1 MNAPNWKQMLV
12 AALVPASAELVWVL
26 YNTYVPLWL
35 QAGNPNFSS
44 SLAGFGLSAATA
56 GLILTLGNLI
66 GLIVNPIVG
75 ILSDATHTR
84 FGRRKPWYAL
94 PAPLLLLT
102 LCLIPFLA
110 QSSTLTVFILNL
122 GVFLFAL
129 AIMRGP
135 ATVLLYDITPSKF
148 RGMAAALS
156 GIAGGTAGIVGAIAA
171 AALFGI
177 RPALPFWV
185 VSGVV
190 GAAILSAAVYVR
202 EPATQPIA
210 ESEAPVSP
218 RKPRQSATGHAFEM
232 LKSLPRE
239 HLISTALLILN
250 TFFTYIAFGQMQAF
264 TSSYGVSA
272 LGLSAGNSSLVYAAG
287 GAAFILFSFP
297 ASAIATKRLKRK
309 STQMLGILLYIPI
322 ALLIYFFANSISIWM
337 LMAFLGATWAMV
349 MVTQEPM
356 MLDSAPSD
364 VMLGTYSAI
373 LQVAR
378 TLGFVVSPMLGGW
391 VIQSAG
397 SNYNVI
403 WLVMAGA
410 QLLALLALLPV
421 TRGEAR

>member
-35 QAGNPNFSS
+35 QAGNANFSS
-44 SLAGFGLSAATA
+44 NLSGFGLSAATT

-66 GLIVNPIVG
+66 GLVVNPVVG
-75 ILSDATHTR
+75 ILSDSTRSR
-84 FGRRKPWYAL
+84 FGRRKPWYTL
-94 PAPLLLLT
+94 PAPFILLT

-110 QSSTLTVFILNL
+110 HSSTLTVFLLNL
-122 GVFLFAL
+122 GIFLFAL

-135 ATVLLYDITPSKF
+135 ATVLLYDITPSKY
-148 RGMAAALS
+148 RGLAAALS
-156 GIAGGTAGIVGAIAA
+156 GVAGGTAGILGALAA

-177 RPALPFWV
+177 RPELPFWV

-202 EPATQPIA
+202 EPAIQA
-210 ESEAPVSP
+210 DGESASRPSP
-218 RKPRQSATGHAFEM
+218 GQLLGQ

-239 HLISTALLILN
+239 HLTSTLLLIFN

-264 TSSYGVSA
+264 TSSYGVSV
-272 LGLSAGNSSLVYAAG
+272 LGLAAANSSLVYAAG

-297 ASAIATKRLKRK
+297 ASAIATKWLKRK
-309 STQMLGILLYIPI
+309 STQMLGILIFAPL
-322 ALLIYFFANSISIWM
+322 ALLVYFFATTLTIWP
-337 LMAFLGATWAMV
+337 LMALLGASWALV

-364 VMLGTYSAI
+364 ALLGTYSAI

-378 TLGFVVSPMLGGW
+378 TLGFVASPILGGW
-391 VIQSAG
+391 AIQAAG

-410 QLLALLALLPV
+410 QILALLALLPV

>member
-1 MNAPNWKQMLV
+1 
-12 AALVPASAELVWVL
+12 
-26 YNTYVPLWL
+26 
-35 QAGNPNFSS
+35 
-44 SLAGFGLSAATA
+44 
-56 GLILTLGNLI
+56 
-66 GLIVNPIVG
+66 
-75 ILSDATHTR
+75 
-84 FGRRKPWYAL
+84 
-94 PAPLLLLT
+94 
-102 LCLIPFLA
+102 
-110 QSSTLTVFILNL
+110 
-122 GVFLFAL
+122 
-129 AIMRGP
+129 
-135 ATVLLYDITPSKF
+135 
-148 RGMAAALS
+148 
-156 GIAGGTAGIVGAIAA
+156 
-171 AALFGI
+171 
-177 RPALPFWV
+177 V

-202 EPATQPIA
+202 EPAIQPGA
-210 ESEAPVSP
+210 ESEASVSP
-218 RKPRQSATGHAFEM
+218 RKMLGM

-239 HLISTALLILN
+239 YRVSTALLILN

-264 TSSYGVSA
+264 TSSYGVSV

-322 ALLIYFFANSISIWM
+322 ALLVYFFATPITIWI

-364 VMLGTYSAI
+364 AMLGTYSAI

-378 TLGFVVSPMLGGW
+378 TLGFVVSPILGGW
-391 VIQSAG
+391 VIQSVG
-397 SNYNVI
+397 SDYNVI

-410 QLLALLALLPV
+410 QLLALVVLLPV

>member
-1 MNAPNWKQMLV
+1 MLV
-12 AALVPASAELVWVL
+12 AALVPASVELVWVL

-35 QAGNPNFSS
+35 QAGNPNFPS
-44 SLAGFGLSAATA
+44 SLTGFGLSAATA

-75 ILSDATHTR
+75 ILSDSTHTR
-84 FGRRKPWYAL
+84 FGRRKPWYTI
-94 PAPLLLLT
+94 PSPLLLLT

-110 QSSTLTVFILNL
+110 DSSSLTVFLLNL

-185 VSGVV
+185 VSGAV

-202 EPATQPIA
+202 EPATQPSA
-210 ESEAPVSP
+210 ESDATVSP
-218 RKPRQSATGHAFEM
+218 RKMLGM

-250 TFFTYIAFGQMQAF
+250 TFFTYIAFGQMQSF

-272 LGLSAGNSSLVYAAG
+272 LGLSAGNSSLVYATG

-297 ASAIATKRLKRK
+297 ASAIATKWLKRK
-309 STQMLGILLYIPI
+309 STQMLGILLFIPI
-322 ALLIYFFANSISIWM
+322 SLLVFFFANSVSIWI
-337 LMAFLGATWAMV
+337 LMALLGAAWALV

-364 VMLGTYSAI
+364 AMLGTYSAI

-378 TLGFVVSPMLGGW
+378 TLGFVVSPILGGW
-391 VIQSAG
+391 VIQSAD

-410 QLLALLALLPV
+410 QLLSLLALLPV

>member
-1 MNAPNWKQMLV
+1 MLV

-35 QAGNPNFSS
+35 QAGNANFSS
-44 SLAGFGLSAATA
+44 NLSGFGLSAATT

-66 GLIVNPIVG
+66 GLVVNPVVG
-75 ILSDATHTR
+75 ILSDSTRSR
-84 FGRRKPWYAL
+84 FGRRKPWYTL
-94 PAPLLLLT
+94 PAPFILLT

-110 QSSTLTVFILNL
+110 HSSTLTVFLLNL
-122 GVFLFAL
+122 GIFLFAL

-135 ATVLLYDITPSKF
+135 ATVLLYDITPSKY

-156 GIAGGTAGIVGAIAA
+156 GVAGGTAGILGALAA

-177 RPALPFWV
+177 RPELPFWV

-202 EPATQPIA
+202 ELAIQA
-210 ESEAPVSP
+210 DGESASRPSP
-218 RKPRQSATGHAFEM
+218 GQLLGQ

-239 HLISTALLILN
+239 HLTSTILLIFN

-264 TSSYGVSA
+264 TSSYGVSV
-272 LGLSAGNSSLVYAAG
+272 LGLAAANSSLVYAAG

-297 ASAIATKRLKRK
+297 ASAIATKWLKRK
-309 STQMLGILLYIPI
+309 STQMLGILIFAPL
-322 ALLIYFFANSISIWM
+322 ALLVYIFATPLTIWP
-337 LMAFLGATWAMV
+337 LMALLGASWALV

-364 VMLGTYSAI
+364 ALLGTYSAI

-378 TLGFVVSPMLGGW
+378 TLGFVASPILGGW
-391 VIQSAG
+391 AIQAAG

-403 WLVMAGA
+403 WLVMAGV
-410 QLLALLALLPV
+410 QVLALLVLLPV
-421 TRGEAR
+421 TRGESR

>member
-35 QAGNPNFSS
+35 QAGNPNFASNLS
-44 SLAGFGLSAATA
+44 GFGLSAAAT

-66 GLIVNPIVG
+66 GLVVNPVVG
-75 ILSDATHTR
+75 ILSDSTHSR

-94 PAPLLLLT
+94 PAPFILLS

-110 QSSTLTVFILNL
+110 HSSTLTIFLLNL
-122 GVFLFAL
+122 GLFLFAL
-129 AIMRGP
+129 AIIRGP
-135 ATVLLYDITPSKF
+135 ATVLLYDITPSKY

-156 GIAGGTAGIVGAIAA
+156 GIAGGTAGIVGALAA

-177 RPALPFWV
+177 RPELPFWV

-190 GAAILSAAVYVR
+190 GAAILSATVYVR
-202 EPATQPIA
+202 EPALSA
-210 ESEAPVSP
+210 DGESESRPLP
-218 RKPRQSATGHAFEM
+218 GKMLKR

-239 HLISTALLILN
+239 HLISTFLLIFN

-264 TSSYGVSA
+264 TSSYGVSV
-272 LGLSAGNSSLVYAAG
+272 LGFSAGNSSLVYAAG

-297 ASAIATKRLKRK
+297 ASAIATKWLKRK
-309 STQMLGILLYIPI
+309 STQLLGICLFIPI
-322 ALLIYFFANSISIWM
+322 ALLIYFFASPVTIWVM
-337 LMAFLGATWAMV
+337 MAFLGAAWAMV

-364 VMLGTYSAI
+364 AFLGTYSAI

-378 TLGFVVSPMLGGW
+378 TLGFVASPILGGW
-391 VIQSAG
+391 VIQTAG
-397 SNYNVI
+397 SDYNVI

-410 QLLALLALLPV
+410 QVLALLALLPV
-421 TRGEAR
+421 THGEAR

>member
-1 MNAPNWKQMLV
+1 MNVPNWKQMLV

-35 QAGNPNFSS
+35 QAGNPNFASN
-44 SLAGFGLSAATA
+44 LNGFGLSAAAT

-66 GLIVNPIVG
+66 GLMVNPVVG
-75 ILSDATHTR
+75 LLSDSTHSR
-84 FGRRKPWYAL
+84 FGRRKPWYVL
-94 PAPLLLLT
+94 PAPFILLT

-110 QSSTLTVFILNL
+110 QNATLTVFLLNL
-122 GVFLFAL
+122 GLFLFAL
-129 AIMRGP
+129 AITRGP
-135 ATVLLYDITPSKF
+135 ATVLLYDITPSRF
-148 RGMAAALS
+148 RGLAAALS
-156 GIAGGTAGIVGAIAA
+156 GIAGGTAGIIGAIAA

-177 RPALPFWV
+177 RPELPFWA

-190 GAAILSAAVYVR
+190 GAAICSAAVYVR
-202 EPATQPIA
+202 EPALPTEG
-210 ESEAPVSP
+210 ESAARLSP
-218 RKPRQSATGHAFEM
+218 EKMLGI

-239 HLISTALLILN
+239 HLVSTILLIFN
-250 TFFTYIAFGQMQAF
+250 TFFTYIAFGQMQTF
-264 TSSYGVSA
+264 TSSYGVA
-272 LGLSAGNSSLVYAAG
+272 VLGFNAGNSSLVYAMG

-297 ASAIATKRLKRK
+297 ASAIATKWLKRK
-309 STQMLGILLYIPI
+309 STQALGISLFIPV
-322 ALLIYFFANSISIWM
+322 ALLIYLFAGPVTIWIM
-337 LMAFLGATWAMV
+337 MAFLGAAWAMV

-364 VMLGTYSAI
+364 ALLGTYSAI

-378 TLGFVVSPMLGGW
+378 TLGFVASPILGGW
-391 VIQSAG
+391 AIQASG

-410 QLLALLALLPV
+410 QLLALLVLLPV

>member
-1 MNAPNWKQMLV
+1 MNSPNWKQMLI

-35 QAGNPNFSS
+35 QAGNESFSS
-44 SLAGFGLSAATA
+44 NLAGFGLSAAPT
-56 GLILTLGNLI
+56 GLLLTLGNLI
-66 GLIVNPIVG
+66 GLAVNPIVG
-75 ILSDATHTR
+75 ILSDSTHTR
-84 FGRRKPWYAL
+84 FGRRKPWYTL

-110 QSSTLTVFILNL
+110 QSATLTVFLLNL

-135 ATVLLYDITPSKF
+135 ATVLLYDITPSKY

-156 GIAGGTAGIVGAIAA
+156 GIAGGTAGIVGAVAA

-177 RPALPFWV
+177 RPSLPFWV

-202 EPATQPIA
+202 EPLIIA
-210 ESEAPVSP
+210 EAESDASISP
-218 RKPRQSATGHAFEM
+218 QKMLGM
-232 LKSLPRE
+232 LKSLPRD
-239 HLISTALLILN
+239 HLISTVLLILN

-264 TSSYGVSA
+264 TSSYGVSV
-272 LGLSAGNSSLVYAAG
+272 LGLSAGNSSLVYAMG

-297 ASAIATKRLKRK
+297 ASAIATKWLRRK

-322 ALLIYFFANSISIWM
+322 ALLVYFFADRNLIWVM
-337 LMAFLGATWAMV
+337 MAFLGATWAMV

-356 MLDSAPSD
+356 VLDSAPSD
-364 VMLGTYSAI
+364 AMLGTYSAI

-378 TLGFVVSPMLGGW
+378 TLGFVVSPILGGW

-397 SNYNVI
+397 SDYNVI

-410 QLLALLALLPV
+410 QLLALLVLLPV
-421 TRGEAR
+421 TRGEAKQE

>member
-1 MNAPNWKQMLV
+1 MNASRWKQMLV

-44 SLAGFGLSAATA
+44 MLAGFGLSAVAA

-75 ILSDATHTR
+75 ILSDSTHTR
-84 FGRRKPWYAL
+84 FGRRKPWYSL

-102 LCLIPFLA
+102 LCMIPFLA
-110 QSSTLTVFILNL
+110 QSSTLTIFLVNV

-135 ATVLLYDITPSKF
+135 ATVLLYDITPSKY

-156 GIAGGTAGIVGAIAA
+156 GMAGGTAGIVGAIVA

-177 RPALPFWV
+177 HPSLPFWV

-202 EPATQPIA
+202 EPATQPTA
-210 ESEAPVSP
+210 ESEAAVSP
-218 RKPRQSATGHAFEM
+218 RKM
-232 LKSLPRE
+232 LGMWKSLPRE
-239 HLISTALLILN
+239 YRVSTGLLILN
-250 TFFTYIAFGQMQAF
+250 TFFTYIAFGQMQSF
-264 TSSYGVSA
+264 TSSYGVSV
-272 LGLSAGNSSLVYAAG
+272 LGLSVGNSPLVYAAG

-297 ASAIATKRLKRK
+297 ASAIATKWLRRK
-309 STQMLGILLYIPI
+309 STQMLGVLLFIPI
-322 ALLIYFFANSISIWM
+322 TLVIFFFANSITIWI
-337 LMAFLGATWAMV
+337 LMALLGATWALV

-364 VMLGTYSAI
+364 AMLGTYSAI

-378 TLGFVVSPMLGGW
+378 TLGFVISPILGGW
-391 VIQSAG
+391 AIQSAG
-397 SNYNVI
+397 SDYNVI

-410 QLLALLALLPV
+410 QLLSFLALLPV
-421 TRGEAR
+421 TRGEARSE

>member
-44 SLAGFGLSAATA
+44 TLAGFGLSAAAA
-56 GLILTLGNLI
+56 GLILTIGNLI

-75 ILSDATHTR
+75 ILSDSTHTR
-84 FGRRKPWYAL
+84 FGRRKPWYTL

-110 QSSTLTVFILNL
+110 RSSTLTVFLLNL

-129 AIMRGP
+129 AIIRGP

-177 RPALPFWV
+177 RPALPFWA

-202 EPATQPIA
+202 EPVTQPTA
-210 ESEAPVSP
+210 ESEASVSP
-218 RKPRQSATGHAFEM
+218 RKMFRM

-239 HLISTALLILN
+239 HLSSTGLLILN
-250 TFFTYIAFGQMQAF
+250 TFFTYIAFGQMQSF

-272 LGLSAGNSSLVYAAG
+272 LGLSEGNSPLVYAAG

-297 ASAIATKRLKRK
+297 ASAIATKWLRRK
-309 STQMLGILLYIPI
+309 STQMLGILFFIPI
-322 ALLIYFFANSISIWM
+322 TLLVFFFANTITIWI
-337 LMAFLGATWAMV
+337 LMAFLGASWAMV

-364 VMLGTYSAI
+364 TMLGTYSAI

-378 TLGFVVSPMLGGW
+378 TLGFVVSPILGGW
-391 VIQSAG
+391 AIQLAG

-421 TRGEAR
+421 TRGEARQE

>member
-35 QAGNPNFSS
+35 QAGNSNFSS
-44 SLAGFGLSAATA
+44 TLAGFGLSAAAA

-75 ILSDATHTR
+75 ILSDSTHTR

-110 QSSTLTVFILNL
+110 RSSTLTIFLVNM
-122 GVFLFAL
+122 GVFLFSL

-135 ATVLLYDITPSKF
+135 ATVLLYDITPSKY

-177 RPALPFWV
+177 HPSLPFWV

-202 EPATQPIA
+202 EPTIQPTV
-210 ESEAPVSP
+210 ESDASVSP
-218 RKPRQSATGHAFEM
+218 RKMLEM

-239 HLISTALLILN
+239 HLISTVLLILN

-264 TSSYGVSA
+264 TSSYGVSM

-297 ASAIATKRLKRK
+297 ASAIATKWLKRK

-322 ALLIYFFANSISIWM
+322 ALLVYFFATPLTIWI

-356 MLDSAPSD
+356 MLDSASSD
-364 VMLGTYSAI
+364 AMLGTYSAI

-378 TLGFVVSPMLGGW
+378 TLGFVVSPILGGW
-391 VIQSAG
+391 AIQSAG
-397 SNYNVI
+397 SDYNVI

-410 QLLALLALLPV
+410 QLLALVVLLPV

>member
-1 MNAPNWKQMLV
+1 MNAPNWKRMLV
-12 AALVPASAELVWVL
+12 AALVPASAELAWVL

-44 SLAGFGLSAATA
+44 SLTGFGLSAATA
-56 GLILTLGNLI
+56 GLILTLGNLT

-110 QSSTLTVFILNL
+110 QSSTLTVFLLDL
-122 GVFLFAL
+122 GIFLFAL

-210 ESEAPVSP
+210 ESEASVSP
-218 RKPRQSATGHAFEM
+218 RKMLGM

-287 GAAFILFSFP
+287 GATFILFSFP
-297 ASAIATKRLKRK
+297 ASAIATKWLRRK

-322 ALLIYFFANSISIWM
+322 ALLVYFFANTITIWV
-337 LMAFLGATWAMV
+337 LMALLGAAWALV

-364 VMLGTYSAI
+364 AMLGTYSAI

-378 TLGFVVSPMLGGW
+378 TLGFVVSPILGGW

-397 SNYNVI
+397 SDYNVI

-410 QLLALLALLPV
+410 QALAFLALLPV

>member
-1 MNAPNWKQMLV
+1 MHAPNWKQMLV

-35 QAGNPNFSS
+35 QAGNPHFPSKLS
-44 SLAGFGLSAATA
+44 GFGMSAAAA

-66 GLIVNPIVG
+66 GLLVNPVVG

-84 FGRRKPWYAL
+84 FGRRKPWYFL
-94 PAPLLLLT
+94 PAPLLLLS
-102 LCLIPFLA
+102 LCLIPLLA
-110 QSSTLTVFILNL
+110 QSSTLTIFILDL

-135 ATVLLYDITPSKF
+135 ATVLLYDITPSKY

-156 GIAGGTAGIVGAIAA
+156 GIAGGAAGIIGALAA

-177 RPALPFWV
+177 RPELPFWV

-190 GAAILSAAVYVR
+190 GAAILSAAVYVQ
-202 EPATQPIA
+202 EPVIQA
-210 ESEAPVSP
+210 ESGGAALSTPAKMFGLL
-218 RKPRQSATGHAFEM
+218 RT
-232 LKSLPRE
+232 LPRE
-239 HLISTALLILN
+239 QLVSTLLLIFN

-264 TSSYGVSA
+264 TSSYGVSV
-272 LGLSAGNSSLVYAAG
+272 LGLAAANSSLVYATG

-297 ASAIATKRLKRK
+297 ASMIATKWLKRK
-309 STQMLGILLYIPI
+309 STQMLGILLFIPI
-322 ALLIYFFANSISIWM
+322 TLLVYFLANPVTIWPLMALL
-337 LMAFLGATWAMV
+337 GASWAMV

-356 MLDSAPSD
+356 VLDSAPSD
-364 VMLGTYSAI
+364 ALLGTYSAI

-378 TLGFVVSPMLGGW
+378 TLGFVVSPILGGW
-391 VIQSAG
+391 IIQLAG

-403 WLVMAGA
+403 WLVMAMA
-410 QLLALLALLPV
+410 QLLALLVLLPV